1 MAVSGEVVATG
12 VGSMTVP
19 PIYQSNTHY
28 QSNTLE
34 FVHVASRAGID
45 LSAMVDPRTE
55 LSFAV
60 ACRICRTC
68 TWREKCRRALR
79 ESNAPLSSVTSF
91 CPCADLL
98 VELMSRSGPARA
110 A

>member
-1 MAVSGEVVATG
+1 
-12 VGSMTVP
+12 MTASP
-19 PIYQSNTHY
+19 TC

-34 FVHVASRAGID
+34 FVSVASRAGID

-68 TWREKCRRALR
+68 TSKEKCRRALR
-79 ESNAPLSSVTSF
+79 QSNAPLSAVATF
-91 CPCADLL
+91 CPCADVL
-98 VELMSRSGPARA
+98 VELMHWQLSPRSGRVRA

>member
-1 MAVSGEVVATG
+1 
-12 VGSMTVP
+12 MTVSP
-19 PIYQSNTHY
+19 NY

-34 FVHVASRAGID
+34 LVSVASRAGID

-60 ACRICRTC
+60 ACRICGTC
-68 TWREKCRRALR
+68 TWKEKCRRALR
-79 ESNAPLSSVTSF
+79 ESNAPLSGVTSF

-98 VELMSRSGPARA
+98 VELMFWQPSLRPGPARA

>member
-1 MAVSGEVVATG
+1 
-12 VGSMTVP
+12 MTVP
-19 PIYQSNTHY
+19 LNY

-34 FVHVASRAGID
+34 FVAVASRAGID

-68 TWREKCRRALR
+68 TSKEKCRRALR
-79 ESNAPLSSVTSF
+79 ESNAPLSSVAAF
-91 CPCADLL
+91 CPCADVL
-98 VELMSRSGPARA
+98 VELMSRLPARA

>member
-1 MAVSGEVVATG
+1 
-12 VGSMTVP
+12 MTVP
-19 PIYQSNTHY
+19 HNY

-34 FVHVASRAGID
+34 FVSVASRAGID

-68 TWREKCRRALR
+68 MSREKCRRALR
-79 ESNAPLSSVTSF
+79 ESNAPLSSVASF

-98 VELMSRSGPARA
+98 VELMHRLPSHRPGPVRA

>member
-1 MAVSGEVVATG
+1 MVLTG

-19 PIYQSNTHY
+19 PNY

-34 FVHVASRAGID
+34 FVHLASRAGID
-45 LSAMVDPRTE
+45 LGAMVDPRTE

-68 TWREKCRRALR
+68 TSKEKCRRALR
-79 ESNAPLSSVTSF
+79 ESNAPLSSVASF
-91 CPCADLL
+91 CPCADVL
-98 VELMSRSGPARA
+98 VELMSRLPARA

>member
-1 MAVSGEVVATG
+1 MI
-12 VGSMTVP
+12 VP
-19 PIYQSNTHY
+19 SNC

-34 FVHVASRAGID
+34 FVSVASRAGID
-45 LSAMVDPRTE
+45 LSAMIDPRTE

-68 TWREKCRRALR
+68 TSREKCRRALR
-79 ESNAPLSSVTSF
+79 ESNAPLSSVASF
-91 CPCADLL
+91 CPCADVL
-98 VELMSRSGPARA
+98 VELMHRQPGLCSGPARA

>member
-1 MAVSGEVVATG
+1 
-12 VGSMTVP
+12 MTVP
-19 PIYQSNTHY
+19 PNYQSNA
-28 QSNTLE
+28 LE
-34 FVHVASRAGID
+34 FVSVASLAGLD

-60 ACRICRTC
+60 ACRICGTC
-68 TWREKCRRALR
+68 TWKEKCRRALR
-79 ESNAPLSSVTSF
+79 ESNAPLSGVASF

-98 VELMSRSGPARA
+98 VELMFWQPSLRLGPARA

>member
-1 MAVSGEVVATG
+1 
-12 VGSMTVP
+12 MTVP
-19 PIYQSNTHY
+19 LNYQSNV
-28 QSNTLE
+28 LE
-34 FVHVASRAGID
+34 FVSVASLAGLD

-68 TWREKCRRALR
+68 TSREKCRRALR
-79 ESNAPLSSVTSF
+79 ESNAPLSSVASF
-91 CPCADLL
+91 CPCADVL
-98 VELMSRSGPARA
+98 VELMHRLPGHRPARA

>member
-1 MAVSGEVVATG
+1 
-12 VGSMTVP
+12 MTVP
-19 PIYQSNTHY
+19 LNY

-34 FVHVASRAGID
+34 FIAVASRAGID

-60 ACRICRTC
+60 ACRICGTC
-68 TWREKCRRALR
+68 TSKEKCRRALR

-91 CPCADLL
+91 CPCADVL
-98 VELMSRSGPARA
+98 VELMSRLPAQSLGRA
-110 A
+110 AA

>member
-1 MAVSGEVVATG
+1 
-12 VGSMTVP
+12 MTVSP
-19 PIYQSNTHY
+19 NY

-34 FVHVASRAGID
+34 FVAVASRAGID
-45 LSAMVDPRTE
+45 LSAMIDPRTE

-68 TWREKCRRALR
+68 TGKEKCRRALR
-79 ESNAPLSSVTSF
+79 ESNAPLSSVASF
-91 CPCADLL
+91 CPCADVL
-98 VELMSRSGPARA
+98 VELMHRQPGLRSEPARA

>member
-1 MAVSGEVVATG
+1 MVLTG

-19 PIYQSNTHY
+19 PNY

-34 FVHVASRAGID
+34 FVHLASRAGID

-68 TWREKCRRALR
+68 TSKEKCRRALR
-79 ESNAPLSSVTSF
+79 ESNAPLSSVASF
-91 CPCADLL
+91 CPCADVL
-98 VELMSRSGPARA
+98 VELMSRLPARA

>member
-1 MAVSGEVVATG
+1 
-12 VGSMTVP
+12 MTVP
-19 PIYQSNTHY
+19 LNY

-45 LSAMVDPRTE
+45 LSAMIDPRTE

-68 TWREKCRRALR
+68 TSREKCRRALR
-79 ESNAPLSSVTSF
+79 ESNAPLSSVASF
-91 CPCADLL
+91 CPCADVL
-98 VELMSRSGPARA
+98 VELMHRQPGLRSGPARA